1 MRFKAVVF
9 DLDGTLADT
18 LDDLADSM
26 NASLA
31 EFGFPSHPMDSY
43 RYFVGMGMMNLARS
57 ATPEGTDDATI
68 VRIRDAMG
76 ERYQGNWAVKTK
88 PYDGI
93 PAMLE
98 ALREKGLRL
107 AVLSNKPDVFT
118 KLMVEHFFPGVF
130 ASVAGAKE
138 GVPIKPDPAAALAIV
153 RDFGLEPADFMYL
166 GDTNTDMKTGL
177 AAGMFTIGVSWGFR
191 PVAELEGAGAQ
202 AIIDKPAE
210 LLRFL

>member
-18 LDDLADSM
+18 LEDLVDSM
-26 NASLA
+26 NATLA
-31 EFGFPSHPMDSY
+31 EFGFPPHPMDSY
-43 RYFVGMGMMNLARS
+43 RYFVGTGMTNLSRA
-57 ATPEGTDDATI
+57 AAPEGTDDAT
-68 VRIRDAMG
+68 VMRIRDAMG
-76 ERYQGNWAVKTK
+76 ERYRNNWANKTK
-88 PYDGI
+88 PYEGI

-138 GVPIKPDPAAALAIV
+138 GVPIKPAAAAALAIV

-202 AIIDKPAE
+202 AIIDKPSE
-210 LLRFL
+210 LMRFL